1 MDGNPEAKEPE
12 ERAAATRRLS
22 EFSHEHRCQDR
33 PDSPREPYEPAQA
46 EVDLLQSQVPGHRWN
61 GWRRLTGDEGYCAAC
76 SCGWRSTETGCVSPM
91 LRQVHEHLDAVRA
104 VRGWRPASGT
114 ARAPDRS
121 GPENDASEHDLR
133 QQRARDLY
141 ATVENQQRRLAQ
153 TLEHSTGLLAA
164 SEDQADRLAAAL
176 QHAATRVAPERV
188 KTEAS
193 ARRAE
198 ALQRRAD
205 RAKEVRNHI
214 IAAAATLAAVAEEI
228 ALLSQDREAGH
239 EQAVDWI
246 YRERLLQP
254 TTAARLSSGG
264 AHDK

>member
-12 ERAAATRRLS
+12 ERAATTRRPPELG
-22 EFSHEHRCQDR
+22 HEHRCQDR
-33 PDSPREPYEPAQA
+33 PGSPREPHEPAQA
-46 EVDLLQSQVPGHRWN
+46 EVGLLQSQVPGHRWN
-61 GWRRLTGDEGYCAAC
+61 GWRRLTGDEGYYAAC
-76 SCGWRSTETGCVSPM
+76 SCGWRSTETGCVGPM

-104 VRGWRPASGT
+104 VRGWRPAPGT

-121 GPENDASEHDLR
+121 GQGNDASEHDLR
-133 QQRARDLY
+133 QQRARDLH
-141 ATVENQQRRLAQ
+141 ATVQNQQRRLAQ

-176 QHAATRVAPERV
+176 QHAAARVTPEQV

-205 RAKEVRNHI
+205 RTKEARNHI
-214 IAAAATLAAVAEEI
+214 IAAAATLASIAEEI
-228 ALLSQDREAGH
+228 AMLSQDRETGH

-246 YRERLLQP
+246 YGEHLLQP
-254 TTAARLSSGG
+254 TTAERLSSGK

>member
-1 MDGNPEAKEPE
+1 MDENREAIEPE
-12 ERAAATRRLS
+12 EQAATTGRLP
-22 EFSHEHRCQDR
+22 EFSPEHRRQDR
-33 PDSPREPYEPAQA
+33 PGSPGEPHEPAQA
-46 EVDLLQSQVPGHRWN
+46 EAGPLQSRVPGHRWS
-61 GWRRLTGDEGYCAAC
+61 GWRRLTGDEGYYAAC
-76 SCGWRSTETGCVSPM
+76 SCGWRSTETGCMSPM

-104 VRGWRPASGT
+104 VRGWRPAPGT

-121 GPENDASEHDLR
+121 GPGNDASEHDLR

-141 ATVENQQRRLAQ
+141 ATVQNQQRRLAQ

-164 SEDQADRLAAAL
+164 SEDQADRLADAL
-176 QHAATRVAPERV
+176 QYAAARVAPERV

-205 RAKEVRNHI
+205 LAKEARNHI
-214 IAAAATLAAVAEEI
+214 IAAAATLAAIAEEI
-228 ALLSQDREAGH
+228 AVLSQDRETGH

-246 YRERLLQP
+246 YGERLPQAA
-254 TTAARLSSGG
+254 TAQERLRPGRR
-264 AHDK
+264 